1 IMNFNDQ
8 HGPLRRRR
16 IDARSADLSANGPAM
31 PSPGRYIGAAP
42 INCAPTGYY
51 RCCLLNVCIHLCGDC
66 IMQQPYTI
74 ILAPNPSVM
83 TGPGTNTIVLG
94 GGVHG
99 ALVIDPAV
107 DDSAYLDAVVQAGAG
122 RRGLRR
128 LPLHPW
134 HSRYIGGAFAPPG
147 RPGARHFTL

>member
-1 IMNFNDQ
+1 M
-8 HGPLRRRR
+8 G
-16 IDARSADLSANGPAM
+16 
-31 PSPGRYIGAAP
+31 GAS
-42 INCAPTGYY
+42 INWASTGYG
-51 RCCLLNVCIHLCGDC
+51 RCCLLNFCIHLFGDC

-107 DDSAYLDAVVQAGAG
+107 DDSAYLDAVVQAGSG
-122 RRGLRR
+122 RGGIRPHPLPPWHPHHLFEAFPPPN
-128 LPLHPW
+128 LPLVP
-134 HSRYIGGAFAPPG
+134 I
-147 RPGARHFTL
+147 